1 MNHKILVAIIV
12 ISCMLLSEVASYFI
26 LKKVSSKKIIIG
38 DVVSFIAI
46 SIVVLFVVKISYLT
60 FLSYFLLAAL
70 YLLAI
75 IYRLL
80 WVLVYNTG
88 ERIKAKIRHEKFQRK
103 SFKEIREDPD
113 DILTNDNLYFV
124 SLNYMSL
131 KLSLNLAIILSFFG
145 VI

>member
-46 SIVVLFVVKISYLT
+46 SIVLFVVKISDLTSLLYL
-60 FLSYFLLAAL
+60 LLAAL

-80 WVLVYNTG
+80 WVLVHNTG
-88 ERIKAKIRHEKFQRK
+88 ERIKAKIRHEKFQWR

-113 DILTNDNLYFV
+113 DILINNNLYFV

-131 KLSLNLAIILSFFG
+131 KLSLNLAIILSFFR

>member
-46 SIVVLFVVKISYLT
+46 SIVLFVVKISYLT
-60 FLSYFLLAAL
+60 FLSYLLLAAL

-80 WVLVYNTG
+80 WVLVHNTG
-88 ERIKAKIRHEKFQRK
+88 ERIKAKIRHEKFQRR

-113 DILTNDNLYFV
+113 DILINNNLYFV
-124 SLNYMSL
+124 SLNFMSL